1 MSIHVFWKYMV
12 RGFSRFAHL
21 SLATLLLTGGLSSVN
36 TLRFSADGPP
46 ILTNQALAQSN
57 EQTSVR
63 VYQQASPAVV
73 AIETYDGS
81 GSGSIITPNGLI
93 LTNAHVV
100 GDARDVTVYLSDG
113 RQYPGRVVGYADGGL
128 DLAAVQITT
137 NVNNL
142 PTISFASNPPQVGQQ
157 AFAIGNPFGLQGTFT
172 VGIVSRLD
180 RERGL
185 IQTDAAINP
194 GNSGGPLLNSN
205 GQLIGVNTS
214 IFTTGEGGGN
224 IGIGFAI
231 TTDLVRPFLTAVQNG
246 SASEVASASSNDR
259 SGSRDVQALRVDG
272 PAIRDQLD
280 DTSNLFADNSFFNIY
295 EFQGQA
301 GQQIAIEMFSNQI
314 DPFLMLIG
322 PNQEDLG
329 HDDDSAGGVNARLEA
344 RLPASGTYLVLANS
358 YAPGEQG
365 AYELMISS
373 GGSAAAGP
381 RNDSPSTPGSGGG
394 YLLQE
399 TGRLDSN
406 DPRLDDNSLYEA
418 YEFSGRA
425 NQTVTIRLN
434 SNEFDT
440 YLAVFDADG
449 NLLGENDDV
458 AQNNTNSAI
467 QVTLPANGTYLI
479 LVNGYDANSAGAYS
493 ITVE

>member
-1 MSIHVFWKYMV
+1 MA
-12 RGFSRFAHL
+12 RGFSRFAHI

-36 TLRFSADGPP
+36 TLRLSSDATP
-46 ILTNQALAQSN
+46 IISNQALANAN
-57 EQTSVR
+57 EQTNVR

-100 GDARDVTVYLSDG
+100 GDARDVTVYLADG
-113 RQYPGRVVGYADGGL
+113 RQYPGVVVGYADGGL
-128 DLAAVQITT
+128 DLAAVQITS

-142 PTISFASNPPQVGQQ
+142 PTIAFANNPPQVGQQ

-172 VGIVSRLD
+172 IGIVSRID
-180 RERGL
+180 RERGM

-205 GQLIGVNTS
+205 GQLIGVNTAILS
-214 IFTTGEGGGN
+214 PGEGGGN

-231 TTDLVRPFLTAVQNG
+231 TTDLVRPFIAAVQNG
-246 SASEVASASSNDR
+246 SAAQVASGSSNDR
-259 SGSRDVQALRVDG
+259 SGSRSIQAVRVDG

-280 DTSNLFADNSFFNIY
+280 DTSNLFADNSLFNIY

-301 GQQIAIEMFSNQI
+301 GQQIEIEMYSNQI
-314 DPFLMLIG
+314 DSFLMLIG

-329 HDDDSAGGVNARLEA
+329 HDDDGAGGVNARLVA
-344 RLPASGTYLVLANS
+344 QLPTSGTYLVLANS

-365 AYELMISS
+365 AYEIQVSSLNGGSASPRNDVGSSAGSS
-373 GGSAAAGP
+373 GG
-381 RNDSPSTPGSGGG
+381 R
-394 YLLQE
+394 YLLNE
-399 TGRLDSN
+399 TGRLDSS
-406 DPRLDDNSLYEA
+406 DPRLDDNSLFDA

-425 NQTVTIRLN
+425 NQTITVRLN

-440 YLAVFDADG
+440 YLVVLDG
-449 NLLGENDDV
+449 NGNLVAENDDV
-458 AQNNTNSAI
+458 AQNNTNSAV
-467 QVTLPANGTYLI
+467 QVTLPANDTYVI
-479 LVNGYDANSAGAYS
+479 VVNGYDANSAGAYS
-493 ITVE
+493 LTVE